1 MTGKIKFFDWKK
13 GFGFIA
19 GDDGKDYFVG
29 YGGMIKMSKARTN
42 QKVQVNEPVIFD
54 IVPGDEKGPIAINV
68 TRPE

>member
-29 YGGMIKMSKARTN
+29 YGGMIKMSK
-42 QKVQVNEPVIFD
+42 
-54 IVPGDEKGPIAINV
+54 KGPIAINV